1 MDNSIH
7 KYRMLHSRVFS
18 LSDINNGIALSLP
31 TEPTK
36 PDAFSLTPTL
46 TDTTHC
52 VKMSDLAMSLP
63 CKINLYAPPRYLR
76 RLRYRHWGRIFKFRH
91 LVKHSKI

>member
-1 MDNSIH
+1 MDNSLYIF
-7 KYRMLHSRVFS
+7 KMSKSRDCS

-36 PDAFSLTPTL
+36 TDAFSLFPTL
-46 TDTTHC
+46 TDTTQC
-52 VKMSDLAMSLP
+52 VKMSDLAMSFR
-63 CKINLYAPPRYLR
+63 CNVKAPQRYLR

-91 LVKHSKI
+91 FVKRSKR

>member
-1 MDNSIH
+1 MDNNYNFFDAS
-7 KYRMLHSRVFS
+7 KYRHLTIYDLDSC
-18 LSDINNGIALSLP
+18 IAFSLP

-36 PDAFSLTPTL
+36 PDAFSLTPAL

-52 VKMSDLAMSLP
+52 VKISDLAMSLP
-63 CKINLYAPPRYLR
+63 CNINLYAPQHYLR

-91 LVKHSKI
+91 LVKHSKL

>member
-1 MDNSIH
+1 MDHNIFIFQMS
-7 KYRMLHSRVFS
+7 KYRDCS

-52 VKMSDLAMSLP
+52 VKISDHAMSFR
-63 CKINLYAPPRYLR
+63 CKVDVKAPPRYLR

>member
-1 MDNSIH
+1 MDNSLYIFKMS
-7 KYRMLHSRVFS
+7 KYRDCS
-18 LSDINNGIALSLP
+18 LSDINNSIALSLP

-36 PDAFSLTPTL
+36 PDAFSLFPTL

-52 VKMSDLAMSLP
+52 VKMSDLAMSFR
-63 CKINLYAPPRYLR
+63 CNVKAPQHYLR

-91 LVKHSKI
+91 LVKHSKN

>member
-1 MDNSIH
+1 MDNSLYFFKMS
-7 KYRMLHSRVFS
+7 KYRDCT
-18 LSDINNGIALSLP
+18 LSDINSGVAFSLP

-36 PDAFSLTPTL
+36 PAVFSLSPTL

-52 VKMSDLAMSLP
+52 VKMSDLAMSFR
-63 CKINLYAPPRYLR
+63 CNVKAPQRYLR

-91 LVKHSKI
+91 LVKHSKL

>member
-1 MDNSIH
+1 MNNSLYIFKMS
-7 KYRMLHSRVFS
+7 KYRDCS

-36 PDAFSLTPTL
+36 PDAFSLFPTL

-52 VKMSDLAMSLP
+52 VKMSDLAMSFR
-63 CKINLYAPPRYLR
+63 CYVKAPQRYLR

-91 LVKHSKI
+91 FVKRSKR

>member
-7 KYRMLHSRVFS
+7 KYRMLDSRVFS
-18 LSDINNGIALSLP
+18 LSDIYDGITLSLP

-46 TDTTHC
+46 TDTTQC
-52 VKMSDLAMSLP
+52 VKMSDLAMSFR
-63 CKINLYAPPRYLR
+63 CNVKAPVLYLR
-76 RLRYRHWGRIFKFRH
+76 RLRYHHWGRIFKFRH